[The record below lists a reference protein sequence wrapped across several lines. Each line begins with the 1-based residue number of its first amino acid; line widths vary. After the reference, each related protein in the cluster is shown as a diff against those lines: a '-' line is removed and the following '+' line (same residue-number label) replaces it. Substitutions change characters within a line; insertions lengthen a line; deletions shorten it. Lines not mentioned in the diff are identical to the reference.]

1 MGSFPPVD
9 ATSPLSLSVTWR
21 IPFVPAYRGRVRLN
35 LFSAFM
41 FTISLTSIEKH
52 LVTHVLGMVC

>member
-21 IPFVPAYRGRVRLN
+21 IPFIPAYRGRVRLN

-41 FTISLTSIEKH
+41 FTIFIDFN
-52 LVTHVLGMVC
+52 